1 MPMPKSKVYFTNF
14 RATPEMTLPQKL
26 RRLIERAGMLQMDL
40 DGKLTAVKIHFGE
53 PGNLA
58 FLRPNYAKVVVDA
71 LKDMGARPFL
81 TDCNTL
87 YTGMRRNA
95 LDHLTAAYENGFSPL
110 QTGCHVLIAD
120 GLTGTDQVAVSIDG
134 EYCKEAL
141 IGSAIMDA
149 DAIISLS
156 HFKCHEGTGIGGA
169 LKNLGMG
176 CGSTAG
182 KRQMHYEG
190 KPAVLPELCVGCGRC
205 ARQCAHGAISFVP
218 RENGGRVARVD
229 HDKCAGC
236 GRCVGVCR
244 DRGAILGPDS
254 SNDRLNCKISEYA
267 WAVVKDRPNFHI
279 TLVCDV
285 SPFCD
290 CHCENDTPV
299 IADVGMFASFDPV
312 ALDVACAEACNRMEP
327 LPHTFLSEKPDRT
340 GDLFNDTHPYTNWRV
355 GVEHAAKLGVGS
367 LEYELIEV
375 R

>member
-1 MPMPKSKVYFTNF
+1 MSKSKVYFTNF

-26 RRLIERAGMLQMDL
+26 RRLIERAGMMQMDL
-40 DGKLTAVKIHFGE
+40 DGKLTAVKLHFGE

-58 FLRPNYAKVVVDA
+58 FLRPNYARVVVDA

-120 GLTGTDQVAVSIDG
+120 GLTGTDQVAVPIDG

-190 KPAVLPELCVGCGRC
+190 KPAVAEELCVGCGRC
-205 ARQCAHGAISFVP
+205 ARQCAHGAISFVAK
-218 RENGGRVARVD
+218 ENGGRVARVD

-267 WAVVKDRPNFHI
+267 WAVIKDRPNFHI